1 MGESPSNASS
11 WSSVRTFQHR
21 HSCFAVS
28 FMVTISLKESL
39 TDWGS
44 LKASVPFKKKKGLP
58 QRWMPPH
65 TFKQNSFFP
74 HPRSGPVC
82 AVSWLQLAWQRS
94 DGLLW
99 VAFPSNYIL
108 KRLHCGSPLGT
119 FSSLTSSAVVVLS
132 RDYTSQPPRVLL
144 KYTVAQA
151 LFQTYTISISG
162 DRSLGTC
169 IS

>member
-44 LKASVPFKKKKGLP
+44 LKASVPFKKKRPTAEMDASTHIQAKFFFST
-58 QRWMPPH
+58 PP
-65 TFKQNSFFP
+65 P
-74 HPRSGPVC
+74 GPVC

-132 RDYTSQPPRVLL
+132 RDYTSQPPRILL